1 MTKRLTSI
9 PLNLA
14 DFKKYTQTFR
24 TKLEQIEYLAENKLV
39 VQNELEQNKNIGGN
53 NNALM
58 LEMVDY
64 AENEIKKLGGKPEK
78 WIEYPLVTNV
88 HDFNVRKESMKDEG
102 RLLEWVKW
110 LLNNVE
116 PPVEEN
122 EGIKKDLGW
131 SYNDRVL
138 RQAKLDCIEQGKEY
152 VELKWDASNLDDDFV
167 DHLERQLKTNTD
179 LLPSPPE
186 NKHASVAWIPN
197 TPEYN
202 FIENFEKETTSGK
215 RKPHT
220 FYIATEKID
229 GIKRGVSWN
238 KLKRLASESK
248 GAKQIELN
256 GFGKIY
262 LKRDRE
268 NPETVLRYKHTEF
281 EQPDDG
287 DQITKGAF
295 DMAWTSEKQS
305 KKKGNI

>member
-1 MTKRLTSI
+1 MNDYVLLEEVADERGESPAKVARTLLRLGCDLYLHFGPSRKSRSGVSFYPEHPTEQMKHNIGPGDHPLTKDSQEAVIKRLDRGDTSTSGLTVI
-9 PLNLA
+9 EVSPNEVS
-14 DFKKYTQTFR
+14 Q
-24 TKLEQIEYLAENKLV
+24 KLVLSCDEIVELDPKPEVLKFQIELKEQDDSVCVVVNPDDVAKLPPPSKYQTAPV
-39 VQNELEQNKNIGGN
+39 SMYP
-53 NNALM
+53 AS
-58 LEMVDY
+58 
-64 AENEIKKLGGKPEK
+64 PEK
-78 WIEYPLVTNV
+78 
-88 HDFNVRKESMKDEG
+88 K
-102 RLLEWVKW
+102 
-110 LLNNVE
+110 
-116 PPVEEN
+116 
-122 EGIKKDLGW
+122 
-131 SYNDRVL
+131 
-138 RQAKLDCIEQGKEY
+138 
-152 VELKWDASNLDDDFV
+152 
-167 DHLERQLKTNTD
+167 
-179 LLPSPPE
+179 
-186 NKHASVAWIPN
+186 
-197 TPEYN
+197 
-202 FIENFEKETTSGK
+202 NFENSVKETTSGK

-305 KKKGNI
+305 KKKGNM